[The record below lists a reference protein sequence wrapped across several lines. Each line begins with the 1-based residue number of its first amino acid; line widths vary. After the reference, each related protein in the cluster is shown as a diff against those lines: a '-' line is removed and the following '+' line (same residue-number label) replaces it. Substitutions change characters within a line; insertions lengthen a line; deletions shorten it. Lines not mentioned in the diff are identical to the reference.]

1 MDIANKAKR
10 IYRYIRYGIPI
21 IQENHITA
29 NIVSLS
35 QNKLLEGKTALIT
48 GGTSGIGLEIA
59 KSYIAA
65 GATVIITG
73 RSYIRLKEACS
84 AFPPQVP
91 LYLFELD
98 NTNISQINQCVP
110 RILEKFNLSRI
121 DILVNNAGI
130 NRGAANCSFEENFD
144 AIIRTNLKG
153 TYFFSR
159 MFAEYLRKNKIEGNI
174 LNIASSSSDRPATEA
189 YTLSKWGIKGLT
201 IGLARVYSQFGIV
214 VNGIAPGPTAT
225 SMIKGDHVDDDLTH
239 KYGLTGRMAHPI
251 EVANLAVVLVSNMC
265 RMVIGDIIHVS
276 GGAGN
281 VYNED
286 VVYHF

>member
-1 MDIANKAKR
+1 MISKLKR
-10 IYRYIRYGIPI
+10 LYKYIRYGIPVTI
-21 IQENHITA
+21 EKHVTA

-35 QNKLLEGKTALIT
+35 PNELLVGKTALVT

-59 KSYIAA
+59 KAYINS

-73 RSYIRLKEACS
+73 RDIVRLQEVSKT
-84 AFPPQVP
+84 FPLNSP
-91 LYLFELD
+91 LYVYKLD
-98 NTNISQINQCVP
+98 NSDINQINICIPQ
-110 RILEKFNLSRI
+110 ILNEFGLSKI

-130 NRGAANCSFEENFD
+130 NHGPESCSFEENFD

-153 TYFFSR
+153 TYFFAR
-159 MFAEYLRKNKIEGNI
+159 MFAEYLKDNGIEGNI

-201 IGLARVYSQFGIV
+201 KGLARVYSQYGIV

-225 SMIKGDHVDDDLTH
+225 PMLKGDKKDGELTH
-239 KYGLTGRMAHPI
+239 ERGLTGRMTHPV
-251 EVANLAVVLVSNMC
+251 EVGNMAVILVSNIS
-265 RMVIGDIIHVS
+265 RMVVGDIVYMS
-276 GGAGN
+276 GGAGI